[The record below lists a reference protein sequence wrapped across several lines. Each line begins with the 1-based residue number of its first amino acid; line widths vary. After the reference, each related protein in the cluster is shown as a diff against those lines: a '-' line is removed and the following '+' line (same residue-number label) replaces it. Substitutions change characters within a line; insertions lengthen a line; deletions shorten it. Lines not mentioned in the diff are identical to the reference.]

1 MLGACRGKAPSPPY
15 QLVPVVRRDIHVATS
30 ASGFIQPDTIVAVRS
45 LTSGEVVALLADEGQ
60 LVHEGMVIAQID
72 RRIPKSALAEA
83 QAAADV
89 AKQQLEQA
97 ELSLRRSEQLLATR
111 AITPAERDSVALT
124 VASAKAAAI
133 EADLNLAN
141 AKIALDNTDVRAPI
155 SGTVLSRSVERG
167 QIVSSPSGDVGGGTL
182 MFQIADLTHLQARTQ
197 VDETDIGR
205 VKPGILTSITVP
217 AYPGRSFDGH
227 VLKLEPLADTVN
239 SVTMYPVLV
248 RVEDPNHLLISG
260 MRADVQFD
268 LAERSNAVAVPNA
281 ALDFAKD
288 LEPRADR
295 DSATTTTVFV
305 QRPGGPTPVS
315 IRTGVTNFDVTEVLA
330 GLSAGDSVLVP
341 TPALDS
347 ATRATLGR
355 RLAQRT
361 R

>member
-1 MLGACRGKAPSPPY
+1 VAVA
-15 QLVPVVRRDIHVATS
+15 RRDIHVATS
-30 ASGFIQPDTIVAVRS
+30 ASGFIQPDTIVAVRP
-45 LTSGEVVALLADEGQ
+45 LTSGEVVTLAADEGQ
-60 LVHEGMVIAQID
+60 LVTEGTVIAQVD

-97 ELSLRRSEQLLATR
+97 QLSLRRSEQLLSTR

-124 VASAKAAAI
+124 VAAAKAAAV
-133 EADLNLAN
+133 EADLNWSN
-141 AKIALDNTDVRAPI
+141 AKIALANTDVRAPI

-205 VKPGILTSITVP
+205 LKPGVPASITVP
-217 AYPGRSFDGH
+217 AYPGRSFEGH

-268 LAERSNAVAVPNA
+268 LADRSNVVAVPNA

-288 LEPRADR
+288 LSLRADR
-295 DSATTTTVFV
+295 DSTGPTVFV
-305 QRPGGPTPVS
+305 KRPGGPVPLS
-315 IRTGVTNFDVTEVLA
+315 IQIGVTNFDVTEVLA
-330 GLSAGDSVLVP
+330 GLSPGDSVLVP

-347 ATRATLGR
+347 TTRVTLER